1 MTSTSCTISRS
12 RTILGIDPGFD
23 RVGWAITRQNE
34 STTTLID
41 CGCIVTDRKRTR
53 FERYLQIEEQLTQII
68 EAFRP
73 RAAGIEQLYAARNTT
88 TVIPVAEARGIIIG
102 CLLRA
107 DIQIH
112 ELNPSTIKFAV
123 AGHGRADKAA
133 MKKMVL
139 LQLGSIAP
147 SLRTKVEKT
156 LDDTIDAIGVSFSV
170 SALRSEW

>member
-1 MTSTSCTISRS
+1 MTSTPRI
-12 RTILGIDPGFD
+12 ILGIDPGFD
-23 RVGWAITRQNE
+23 QVGWAITKQTG

-53 FERYLQIEEQLTQII
+53 FERYMQIEQQLADII
-68 EAFRP
+68 KAYAP
-73 RAAGIEQLYAARNTT
+73 TAAGIEQLYAARNTT

-107 DIQIH
+107 NIQIH
-112 ELNPSTIKFAV
+112 ELNPSTIKSAV

-139 LQLGSIAP
+139 LQLGNISAP
-147 SLRTKVEKT
+147 LRTKVEKT
-156 LDDTIDAIGVSFSV
+156 LDDTIDAIGV
-170 SALRSEW
+170 ALTAATLRSSV